1 MHAALIS
8 VRDIMI
14 NEISNAYFASS
25 LDKKVK
31 QYYELVEEEQ
41 RKEEVEESDL
51 QLLKDQDQKKTLD
64 QD

>member
-1 MHAALIS
+1 
-8 VRDIMI
+8 
-14 NEISNAYFASS
+14 
-25 LDKKVK
+25 
-31 QYYELVEEEQ
+31 VEEEQ